1 MGMVEP
7 KSSKEEVKEMVEP
20 ESSKPGE
27 MAMKDQVST
36 TCVNQLPSPEPAK
49 RLPWEL
55 LHTKVEIRDNI
66 EGRMA
71 IQGIIREMNDS
82 YLVVKGA
89 NGEAF
94 YVFWQ
99 LGFIIHPKE
108 F

>member
-1 MGMVEP
+1 MG
-7 KSSKEEVKEMVEP
+7 MVEP

-27 MAMKDQVST
+27 MALA
-36 TCVNQLPSPEPAK
+36 LPSPAVEKVEKQLEASM
-49 RLPWEL
+49 RFLPVEL
-55 LHTKVEIRDNI
+55 LNTKVEIRDNI

-99 LGFIIHPKE
+99 RGLIIHPKE

>member
-1 MGMVEP
+1 MGL
-7 KSSKEEVKEMVEP
+7 VEP

-27 MAMKDQVST
+27 MMVKDLVPT
-36 TCVNQLPSPEPAK
+36 TCAEDQLARS
-49 RLPWEL
+49 RGFLPFEL
-55 LHTKVEIRDNI
+55 LNTKVEIRDNI

-89 NGEAF
+89 NGEAH
-94 YVFWQ
+94 YVFWRRG
-99 LGFIIHPKE
+99 LIIHPKE

>member
-7 KSSKEEVKEMVEP
+7 KSSKEEVMGMVEP

-27 MAMKDQVST
+27 MAMKDLVST

-89 NGEAF
+89 NGEAH
-94 YVFWQ
+94 YVFWRRG
-99 LGFIIHPKE
+99 LIIHPKE

>member
-1 MGMVEP
+1 MG
-7 KSSKEEVKEMVEP
+7 MVEP

-27 MAMKDQVST
+27 MAMKDLVPT

-49 RLPWEL
+49 RLPYEL
-55 LHTKVEIRDNI
+55 LKVELPYELLNTKVEIRDNI